1 MLPRPYGGVK
11 RPESSDLAGKLAQ
24 GQLEPQGVHL
34 AFVELRARL
43 REQMRW
49 YGLFQTLDRD
59 QFHSSVDAV
68 VATLTVGDGFCS
80 WLVMRRAA

>member
-11 RPESSDLAGKLAQ
+11 RPESSDLAGELAQ
-24 GQLEPQGVHL
+24 GQLEQQVVHL

-43 REQMRW
+43 REQMRR
-49 YGLFQTLDRD
+49 YGLFQALEKD
-59 QFHSSVDAV
+59 QFYSSVDAAA
-68 VATLTVGDGFCS
+68 ATLTEGDGFCS